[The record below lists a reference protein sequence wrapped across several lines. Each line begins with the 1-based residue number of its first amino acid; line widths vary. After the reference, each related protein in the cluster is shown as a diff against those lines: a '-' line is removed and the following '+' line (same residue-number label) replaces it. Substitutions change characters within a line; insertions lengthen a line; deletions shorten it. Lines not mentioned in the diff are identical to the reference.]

1 MDPTA
6 LPMSDEAAP
15 SQAASGASGPE
26 VAGQP
31 APATGATTGAG
42 FAVVDVETTGFSP
55 QRDRVV
61 EVAVVL
67 VDGSGAVETEF
78 ATLLDPA
85 RDPGPTH
92 VHGITE
98 AMVTGAPTYADVH
111 PYLAHLFSGRVVV
124 GHNIVR
130 FDLPFLAAEAA
141 RAGANVPVA
150 DLVTIDTLQV
160 ARDHL
165 GLYGRAT
172 LPDCCDRYGLTWGD
186 HHSALGDCMVTVEL
200 LAAVRVEVGDA
211 VLGVAEALGA
221 ARRSV
226 WPGAVGAPVAVRRR

>member
-1 MDPTA
+1 MDSTA
-6 LPMSDEAAP
+6 LPTSVEAA
-15 SQAASGASGPE
+15 ASDDAR
-26 VAGQP
+26 QP
-31 APATGATTGAG
+31 AEDRSAAALGG

-55 QRDRVV
+55 ERDRVV

-67 VDGSGAVETEF
+67 VDASGTVESEF
-78 ATLLDPA
+78 ATLVDPA

-98 AMVTGAPTYADVH
+98 EMVAGAPAYASVH

-141 RAGANVPVA
+141 RAGSVVPVQ

-172 LPDCCDRYGLTWGD
+172 LPACCARYGLTWGD
-186 HHSALGDCMVTVEL
+186 HHSALGDCLVTVEL
-200 LAAVRVEVGDA
+200 LAAVRDEVGDA
-211 VLGVAEALGA
+211 ALGVTEVLGA
-221 ARRSV
+221 ARATK
-226 WPGAVGAPVAVRRR
+226 WPGAAGTPVAVRRR

>member
-6 LPMSDEAAP
+6 LPTSDEAAA
-15 SQAASGASGPE
+15 SGAAASGA
-26 VAGQP
+26 AGQP
-31 APATGATTGAG
+31 AQTTGTTTGAG

-78 ATLLDPA
+78 ATLVDPA

-98 AMVTGAPTYADVH
+98 AMVTGAPAYAAVH

-141 RAGANVPVA
+141 RAGATVPVA

-200 LAAVRVEVGDA
+200 LAAVRDEVGDA
-211 VLGVAEALGA
+211 ALGVDEALGA

-226 WPGAVGAPVAVRRR
+226 WPGAVGAPVPVRRR

>member
-31 APATGATTGAG
+31 APAKGATTGAG
-42 FAVVDVETTGFSP
+42 FAVVDVESTGFSP

-85 RDPGPTH
+85 RDPGSTFPW
-92 VHGITE
+92 
-98 AMVTGAPTYADVH
+98 
-111 PYLAHLFSGRVVV
+111 SGRSS
-124 GHNIVR
+124 G
-130 FDLPFLAAEAA
+130 
-141 RAGANVPVA
+141 
-150 DLVTIDTLQV
+150 
-160 ARDHL
+160 
-165 GLYGRAT
+165 
-172 LPDCCDRYGLTWGD
+172 
-186 HHSALGDCMVTVEL
+186 
-200 LAAVRVEVGDA
+200 
-211 VLGVAEALGA
+211 
-221 ARRSV
+221 
-226 WPGAVGAPVAVRRR
+226 